1 MRGLM
6 TKSGI
11 PRRSRLL
18 RPAVA
23 VTGVLCLGIA
33 LGACSSSGSGGS
45 SSQKSSG
52 SSSSATLVMES
63 SPEST
68 ITDDFNPFVATAAP
82 QGMGAT
88 GLIYEPL
95 IQFDLAAPPKYYPW
109 LATGYKWANGGKSIV
124 FTIRQ
129 GVKWDNGTAMTP
141 ADVAFTYNLMKK
153 NTAINLAG
161 LNISS
166 VTTSGTTVTVNFLT
180 PQYTNLEQIAGVAIL
195 PQAIW
200 SKAGNPAT
208 FADPKPVGTGP
219 YVLSSFTP
227 QGFTLTKNPDYWQAS
242 QVKVQ
247 KVYFPGYTS
256 NTGALSALFSGQI
269 DWTGNYIP
277 GLQKEFVAKA
287 PAYHHFWEAA
297 GGDESLEPN
306 LTKWPTSQ
314 LAVRKAMSLAVNRS
328 LLASEG
334 ESGLENPVL
343 NSTGL
348 TLPTFAA
355 WSGPVTS
362 MTVSPTGDPA
372 AAKKVMEQAGFT
384 MGSNGFFQKNGKTV
398 ALTII
403 SPSAYTD
410 MAEVDSIAAQE
421 LKAAGI
427 DATFQGLT
435 VNAWNADVADGD
447 FQVTEHWSNGGIT
460 PYNMYDGW
468 LDSALASGSSATGD
482 FERLKDPVT
491 DTALAKLAGASS
503 VAEQTADLLPL
514 EKYVAANL
522 PVIPVTTA
530 SEWFEYNSQH
540 FVGWPT
546 QQNPYETGQP
556 SGTNNGPGTGT
567 DEVVLLR
574 LSPRG

>member
-1 MRGLM
+1 M
-6 TKSGI
+6 T
-11 PRRSRLL
+11 RRLL
-18 RPAVA
+18 SRRRLITVA
-23 VTGVLCLGIA
+23 AAGIVATGLA
-33 LGACSSSGSGGS
+33 ACSSGTNSSQPGS
-45 SSQKSSG
+45 SHTSPSQ
-52 SSSSATLVMES
+52 TLVMES

-68 ITDDFNPFVATAAP
+68 ITQDFNPFVSTAAP

-95 IQFDLAAPPKYYPW
+95 IQFDIAAPPKYYPW
-109 LATGYKWANGGKSIV
+109 LATSYKWSAGGKSIT

-129 GVKWDNGTAMTP
+129 GVKWNNGTPMTP
-141 ADVAFTYNLMKK
+141 ADVAFTYNLLKA
-153 NTAINLAG
+153 NASINLDG

-166 VTTSGTTVTVNFLT
+166 VSTSGNTVTVNFPT
-180 PQYTNLEQIAGVAIL
+180 PQYTNLEEIAGTAIL
-195 PQAIW
+195 PKAIW
-200 SKAGNPAT
+200 GTAGNPAT
-208 FADPKPVGTGP
+208 FADANPVGTGP
-219 YVLSSFTP
+219 YMLGSFTP
-227 QGFTLTKNPDYWQAS
+227 QGFTLKKNPNYWQPS
-242 QVKVQ
+242 KVKVA
-247 KVYFPGYTS
+247 KVFFPVYTS

-277 GLQKEFVAKA
+277 GLQKEFVDKA
-287 PAYHHFWEAA
+287 PAFHHFWEAA

-306 LTKWPTSQ
+306 LTKWPTNQ
-314 LAVRKAMSLAVNRS
+314 LAVRQAISLAVNRK
-328 LLASEG
+328 LLGSEG

-355 WSGPVTS
+355 WSGPVQS
-362 MTVSPTGDPA
+362 MTVSPTDNAA
-372 AAKKVMEQAGFT
+372 AAKQVLKKAGFT
-384 MGSNGFFQKNGKTV
+384 MGSNGFFEKGGKV
-398 ALTII
+398 VSLTII

-427 DATFQGLT
+427 DATFQGLS
-435 VNAWNADVADGD
+435 VSAWNADVADGD

-460 PYNMYDGW
+460 PYNMYEGW
-468 LDSALASGSSATGD
+468 LDSALATGSSATGD
-482 FERLKDPVT
+482 FERLKDP
-491 DTALAKLAGASS
+491 ALNAELAKLAGAST
-503 VAEQTADLLPL
+503 VTEQAADLVPI

-522 PVIPVTTA
+522 PVIPVETA

-546 QQNPYETGQP
+546 QQNSYETGQP

-567 DEVVLLR
+567 DEVVILH
-574 LSPRG
+574 LSPRS